1 MKAAVLY
8 ELGKPLVMED
18 GIAIP
23 PLHRGQ
29 ALVKLAY
36 SGVCHSQ
43 LMEARGKRG
52 NDPYLPHLLGHE
64 GTGKVIETG
73 PGVTKLRAGDNV
85 VLGWI
90 KGAGVEAGGCQYR
103 LGSSLIN
110 SGAVTTFSDYT
121 VVSENRCVK
130 LPTGFPLDIGVL
142 FGCAIPTGAG
152 IMINTLKP
160 APDSSISIFG
170 LGGIGL
176 SALIA
181 ARLYRPRV
189 VVAVDINQD
198 KLDLAARLGA
208 THLVNGSRE
217 DPVAA
222 IHRITNSTGVDYS
235 VEAGGRTDTIEQAF
249 RSVRKNGGRCVFAS
263 HPAAGEVVRL
273 DPFDLISGKRI
284 EGSWGGEVYPDR
296 DVPRL
301 VERYLA
307 GDLPLDAFL
316 SRGYT
321 LDSINQALDDLEG
334 HRVVRALVAID
345 PELR

>member
-8 ELGKPLVMED
+8 ELGKPLVVED
-18 GIAIP
+18 GIEIP
-23 PLHRGQ
+23 PLRRGQ
-29 ALVKLAY
+29 ALIKLAY

-43 LMEARGKRG
+43 LMEARGRRG
-52 NDPYLPHLLGHE
+52 GDPYLPHLLGHE
-64 GTGKVIETG
+64 GTGKVVETG
-73 PGVTKLRAGDNV
+73 SEVTKLRSGDNV

-90 KGAGVEAGGCQYR
+90 KGSGAEASGCQYR

-110 SGAVTTFSDYT
+110 SGAVTTFSEYA

-130 LPTGFPLDIGVL
+130 LSASCPLDVGVL

-152 IMINTLKP
+152 IVINTLKP
-160 APDSSISIFG
+160 ATDCTMAIFG

-176 SALIA
+176 SALVA

-189 VVAVDINQD
+189 LAAVDINQD
-198 KLDLAARLGA
+198 KLDLAVRLGA
-208 THLVNGSRE
+208 THLVNSSHE
-217 DPVAA
+217 DPVSALY
-222 IHRITNSTGVDYS
+222 RITNGCGADYS
-235 VEAGGRTDTIEQAF
+235 VEACGRTDTIEQAL
-249 RSVRKNGGRCVFAS
+249 RAVRKNGGRCVFAS
-263 HPAAGEVVRL
+263 HPAAGEVIRL

-296 DVPRL
+296 DIPLL
-301 VERYLA
+301 VESYLA
-307 GDLPLDAFL
+307 GDLPLNAFL

-334 HRVVRALVAID
+334 RRVLRPLVTID